1 MRKNRKE
8 RGLERSTGIDPHNPK
23 IDLGKEPINLKPKAE
38 RPRIRDTT
46 HGYSN
51 AYGLVSMILMIALI
65 ATIVIAAPQR
75 GNKEQFNFFSPSKF
89 LESIATTTLTI
100 PAGYYYCG
108 YELKGGM
115 GIYQKL
121 YATIV
126 NYKGKTF
133 LSDNYYSY
141 PGPYGPGLGNFTF
154 TIDGVQYETEWV
166 RMADAGFDD
175 PWDRIGFKPRLNF
188 TEPVTIDLME
198 YPDFT
203 KVTKAWEEAD
213 LLTWPNAIATTG
225 KFLTEFMTYQKNL
238 FTAVLPWNTV
248 ASSEDVTEM
257 QIPWRDEQNNYI
269 EP

>member
-1 MRKNRKE
+1 MAEQKP
-8 RGLERSTGIDPHNPK
+8 SNPK
-23 IDLGKEPINLKPKAE
+23 PKKQAAPKA
-38 RPRIRDTT
+38 PKQAKPN
-46 HGYSN
+46 HGVDVYSRTN
-51 AYGLVSMILMIALI
+51 ALSLVSLILMIALI
-65 ATIVIAAPQR
+65 ATIVIAAPHR
-75 GNKEQFNFFSPSKF
+75 DNKEQFNFFSPSKF
-89 LESIATTTLTI
+89 LESIATTTVTI
-100 PAGYYYCG
+100 PAGDYYCG
-108 YELKGGM
+108 YELKGSI

-121 YATIV
+121 YATIA
-126 NYKGKTF
+126 NYDGKTY

-141 PGPYGPGLGNFTF
+141 PLAYGPGVGNFTF

-166 RMADAGFDD
+166 RMADVGFDD